1 LALLEVYHRLQVTIA
16 HGPETTTTSPTPARS
31 HQQLVISAQSEIKTQ
46 NIYVS
51 NQNRTH
57 QKQFSELVP
66 KYCFA
71 YKCRRSNKIGANS
84 ATNGENFAC
93 FHSFSVGKPKNVYS
107 QVFFFST
114 SVCVCV
120 VGCVFACVVAVCL
133 D

>member
-1 LALLEVYHRLQVTIA
+1 VYHRLQVTIA

-46 NIYVS
+46 NVS

-71 YKCRRSNKIGANS
+71 YKCRRSNKKGANS

-93 FHSFSVGKPKNVYS
+93 FRSFSVGKPKNVYS
-107 QVFFFST
+107 QVVFF
-114 SVCVCV
+114 
-120 VGCVFACVVAVCL
+120 
-133 D
+133 